1 MFSCKTNLDINLRK
15 GKISPNP
22 RKIHTNFSKQN
33 NGPAPTLVDLA
44 NGGTASSVAP
54 PQPAPTPAP
63 PSVNQSQ
70 IQPLTGIQFNVTD
83 FKPSKTS
90 RQLCEENGIRF
101 DHNFSKNLPVLG
113 AQN

>member
-1 MFSCKTNLDINLRK
+1 MFSCKINLDTHLPK
-15 GKISPNP
+15 GKKAMFSFKNC
-22 RKIHTNFSKQN
+22 FFLSKQN

-44 NGGTASSVAP
+44 NGTSNPVPPSAP
-54 PQPAPTPAP
+54 AAP

-101 DHNFSKNLPVLG
+101 DHSFKIINIQNYLG
-113 AQN
+113 HF